1 MLLLGDPLPF
11 KIVFGIDEGVLPAP
25 MAILELIND
34 EKIAIAVKAARWLR
48 FTGDLQVVG
57 MHPV

>member
-1 MLLLGDPLPF
+1 M
-11 KIVFGIDEGVLPAP
+11 VFGIVEGVLPAP
-25 MAILELIND
+25 MAILELIDD

>member
-1 MLLLGDPLPF
+1 LPF